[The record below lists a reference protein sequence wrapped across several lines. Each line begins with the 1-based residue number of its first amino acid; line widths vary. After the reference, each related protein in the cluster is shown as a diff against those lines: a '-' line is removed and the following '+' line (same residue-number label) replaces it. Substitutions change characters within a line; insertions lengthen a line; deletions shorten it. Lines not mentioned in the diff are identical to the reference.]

1 MHPLLKPSLPPS
13 SGFEPLLSLLQNQLN
28 AVNTCLLQKMESP
41 VTLIPEIAGYLISL
55 GGKRLRPLLTIASAE
70 LCGYKGERHIHLA
83 ACVEFIHTATLLHD
97 DVVDESTLRR
107 GRQTANFLW
116 NNKASVLVGDFL
128 FSRAFELMVA
138 DGSLEILDIL
148 SKASSAIS
156 EGEVLQLSM
165 SHSLELTQ
173 EMYLK
178 IIESK
183 TARLFSAATE
193 VGAVVAEAS
202 DEKRKALTQFGRALG
217 IAFQLT
223 DDILDYTANQ
233 GQLGKT
239 IGDDFRE
246 GKVTLPLLLAYQKG
260 SEAAFWEDMLAKETR
275 DDNDLRKALT
285 LLNQS
290 NALIESKQMAAIYV
304 DEALACL
311 TKFPPSPLK
320 SALEELAHFSLHR
333 EI

>member
-1 MHPLLKPSLPPS
+1 MLPFLKPSQPPCH
-13 SGFEPLLSLLQNQLN
+13 GFEPLLSLLHTQLS
-28 AVNTCLLQKMESP
+28 AVNACLLQKMESP
-41 VTLIPEIAGYLISL
+41 VALIPEIAGYLISL

-70 LCGYKGERHIHLA
+70 LCGYKGERHVHLA

-107 GRQTANFLW
+107 GRQTANSLW

-138 DGSLEILDIL
+138 DGSLEVLDIL

-165 SHSLELTQ
+165 SHSLELT
-173 EMYLK
+173 EETYLK

-193 VGAVVAEAS
+193 VGAVVAEAP
-202 DEKRKALTQFGRALG
+202 ETQRKALTQFGRALG
-217 IAFQLT
+217 IAFQLM
-223 DDILDYTANQ
+223 DDVLDYTANED
-233 GQLGKT
+233 QLGKT

-246 GKVTLPLLLAYQKG
+246 GKVTLPLLLAYNKG
-260 SEAAFWEDMLAKETR
+260 SERSFWEEVLSKTTR
-275 DDNDLRKALT
+275 DDKDLQRALI
-285 LLNQS
+285 LLNES
-290 NALIESKQMAAIYV
+290 NALAESKQMAEVYV
-304 DEALACL
+304 NEALECL
-311 TKFPPSPLK
+311 DQFPPSTLK

-333 EI
+333 EM